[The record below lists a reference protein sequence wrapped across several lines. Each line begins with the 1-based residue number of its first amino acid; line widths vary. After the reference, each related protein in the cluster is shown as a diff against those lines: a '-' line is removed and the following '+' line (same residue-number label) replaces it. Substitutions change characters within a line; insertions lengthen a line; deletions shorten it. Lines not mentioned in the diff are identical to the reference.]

1 MAEQVSPKEQD
12 PPKRKFGLANTMG
25 FLTIGLG
32 IVSIFVFL
40 VLVIINRAQHL

>member
-1 MAEQVSPKEQD
+1 MVEQQSPKEPE
-12 PPKRKFGLANTMG
+12 PPKRKFSLSNTMG

-40 VLVIINRAQHL
+40 VLLIINRAQHL